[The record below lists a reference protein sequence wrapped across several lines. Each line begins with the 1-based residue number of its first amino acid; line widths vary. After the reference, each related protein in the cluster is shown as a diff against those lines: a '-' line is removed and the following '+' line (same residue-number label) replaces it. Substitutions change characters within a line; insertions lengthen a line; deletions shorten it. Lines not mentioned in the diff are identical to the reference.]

1 LGRSERLII
10 PFKGLK
16 DGWHEFFFMIN
27 QKFFQSLDYSEFE
40 KGELSVKVKMDK
52 KPSHLVLKIE
62 IDGKV
67 NVMCDRCLDYF
78 DIDSNFSGTLIVK
91 FSNESNSNEEND
103 ELMIIPENEHEVD
116 ITHYVYETVCLSLP
130 FQRYHPVNKKG
141 ESSCN
146 KEMILKLKELKAKKQ
161 GLDNRWEKLK
171 EINNN

>member
-16 DGWHEFFFMIN
+16 DGLHEFFFMLS
-27 QKFFQSLDYSEFE
+27 QKFFQSLEYSEFE

-67 NVMCDRCLDYF
+67 NVMCDRCLEYF
-78 DIDSNFSGTLIVK
+78 DIGSKYTGTLYVK
-91 FSNESNSNEEND
+91 FSNEPADGEEND

-116 ITHYVYETVCLSLP
+116 ISHYVYESICLSLP
-130 FQRYHPVNKKG
+130 FQRYHPVSKKG
-141 ESSCN
+141 VSSCN
-146 KEMILKLKELKAKKQ
+146 KEMISKLKELEVKKQ

-171 EINNN
+171 EINSN